1 MTRTYRITAVVIAV
15 SLGIGL
21 VVLLLIAGRNVKG
34 PLENL
39 FSFAQETVTS
49 LEKKLII
56 DRRSDK
62 RSTKLGWLKPYKENI
77 ALLRAPKKIFFGAY
91 DNNTAENFEAIINL
105 EDSLQTNFPLIHIYT
120 AWGDKP
126 EEQFPVL
133 QVESIIELGSIP
145 VLTWEPWLTDFDQE
159 SHPELP
165 DKEKRDKGGLADVA
179 NGLYDFYLSEW
190 AQQAKKIGSPIFLR
204 VGHEMNDPYR
214 YPWGPQNNS
223 PRDFISAWRHIYEL
237 FHKEGV
243 SNILWVW
250 SPHPAYGLFKDYYPG
265 DEYVDYVG
273 SGVLNYGTAATWS
286 KWWTF
291 KEIFGNYYK
300 ELSSFK
306 KPIMISE
313 LGSLAVGGDRSEW
326 FAQALDSLEE
336 NYPAVKSVLFFHYSE
351 DRTTTQQTL
360 NWYLI
365 NDKKTLEQLRKSIHL
380 LQDIHPGD

>member
-1 MTRTYRITAVVIAV
+1 MRRTYRIAAVVIAI
-15 SLGIGL
+15 SAGIGL
-21 VVLLLIAGRNVKG
+21 TVLLLIAGRSVKG
-34 PLENL
+34 PLGSL
-39 FSFAQETVTS
+39 FSFTQETVNS
-49 LEKKLII
+49 LEKKIII
-56 DRRSDK
+56 DKRADK
-62 RSTKLGWLKPYKENI
+62 RSNKLKWLKPYRENI
-77 ALLRAPKKIFFGAY
+77 ALLRSTKKILFGAY
-91 DNNTAENFEAIINL
+91 DNNTAENFESIINL
-105 EDSLQTNFPLIHIYT
+105 EDSLHTNFPLIHIYT

-126 EEQFPVL
+126 EEKFPEL

-145 VLTWEPWLTDFDQE
+145 VITWEPWLTDFDQE
-159 SHPELP
+159 NHPELP
-165 DKEKRDKGGLADVA
+165 AKDKRDKGGLADVA

-190 AQQAKKIGSPIFLR
+190 AQQAKKIGAPLFVRL
-204 VGHEMNDPYR
+204 GHEMNDPYR

-223 PRDFISAWRHIYEL
+223 PKDFISAWKHVYTL
-237 FHKEGV
+237 FQKEGV

-250 SPHPAYGLFKDYYPG
+250 SPHPAYGLFADYYPG
-265 DEYVDYVG
+265 DEYVDFVG

-291 KEIFGNYYK
+291 REIFGNYYR

-336 NYPAVKSVLFFHYSE
+336 KYPAVKSVLFFHYSD

-365 NDKKTLEQLRKSIHL
+365 NDVETLRQVRKSI
-380 LQDIHPGD
+380 DRIENNSTN